1 MIKKEIARR
10 SRRHVQA
17 RQRSKGCLKGRPW
30 RLSPGRSL
38 GTACGSRT
46 LLEGR
51 FASPT
56 AGGLR
61 DRPVPGPDPLRW
73 RGTLRFSRR
82 RNSMGED
89 EVRRGTA
96 PAWGARQAGNTTER
110 TGCGRS
116 VRALSAVPRPRRLQ
130 REQMRTRSTER
141 CCGLDAGA
149 PTTQGKGDQLS
160 RAAAKGGS
168 SIQVLASSV
177 PPERNTQPHHRV
189 SATPKKTQHPTQ
201 NMLPWDKTPLTL
213 PSSEGR

>member
-1 MIKKEIARR
+1 M
-10 SRRHVQA
+10 SRHVRGA
-17 RQRSKGCLKGRPW
+17 RDVSKAVLGGSAPAARWELPAAPGPFWKGG
-30 RLSPGRSL
+30 SPAPQPAGSGTDLCPGQIRCGGGARCASL
-38 GTACGSRT
+38 
-46 LLEGR
+46 
-51 FASPT
+51 
-56 AGGLR
+56 LR
-61 DRPVPGPDPLRW
+61 RRWAVPG
-73 RGTLRFSRR
+73 R